1 LKDTLQLSAFS
12 GNNFFLGHSAML
24 VNEGLPNF
32 VVNQLRQQQN
42 LRDKVVAVL
51 GMAFKGESDDKRE
64 SLSYKLRKLLMVE
77 AKEVLCTDPYV
88 VDPKLVPLG
97 EALRRADV
105 IILGAPHAAYR
116 DLPISNDKVVVDVW
130 GFWPNRHQTAK
141 GGQLAS

>member
-1 LKDTLQLSAFS
+1 LQLSAFS

-32 VVNQLRQQQN
+32 IVNQLRQQHK

-51 GMAFKGESDDKRE
+51 GMAFKSESDDKRE

-88 VDPKLVPLG
+88 IDPKLISLEDAV
-97 EALRRADV
+97 RRADV
-105 IILGAPHAAYR
+105 VILGAPHAAYR
-116 DLPISNDKVVVDVW
+116 DLKLSDDKVLIDVW
-130 GFWPNRHQTAK
+130 GFWPNRHKTVS
-141 GGQLAS
+141 GGNLAS